1 MSKKVLIIS
10 SSPRKGGNSELLC
23 EQFMQG
29 AQEAGHSVEKIDLR
43 DKKIG
48 FCTGC
53 GFCQTHQGKCSQRD
67 DMAEIL
73 GKMVEANVL
82 VLATPVYFYSMCA
95 QLKVLIDRVCPRYT
109 EVSNKKLY
117 LIATAADSAKSA
129 LEGTIAGFRGFLDCL
144 DNSEEAGIIYG
155 TGLHNL
161 GEAKGKP
168 IMKTAYGMGEK
179 C

>member
-23 EQFMQG
+23 EEFMKG
-29 AQEAGHSVEKIDLR
+29 AQAAGRSVEKIDLR

-48 FCTGC
+48 FCIGC
-53 GFCQTHQGKCSQRD
+53 GFCQTHPGKCSQRD
-67 DMAEIL
+67 DMNELLEKLVSAD
-73 GKMVEANVL
+73 VL

-95 QLKVLIDRVCPRYT
+95 QLKVFIDRVCPRYT

-117 LIATAADSAKSA
+117 LIATAADTSKAA
-129 LEGTIAGFRGFLDCL
+129 LDGTIAGFRGFLDCL
-144 DNSEEAGIIYG
+144 DDVEEAGILYG

-161 GEAKGKP
+161 GDAKGKP
-168 IMKTAYGMGEK
+168 IMKTAYDMGGK